1 MIILTEALMVEIPTN
16 IQQVSSKSKSIKL
29 DAVPI
34 IIRATW
40 YTVAVQLCQTD
51 PSKGTKSRDS

>member
-1 MIILTEALMVEIPTN
+1 MVEIPTN